1 MTEQKNTE
9 QKKTVSLH
17 RNARKFRYGSLAILL
32 TIAVIVI
39 VILLN
44 VVFGRL
50 EQSRAWSIDVN
61 ALNATDF
68 DPNTLE
74 VLRLVD
80 QDVYIYTV
88 YQATS
93 SSALR
98 VQVDSILEKYHAL
111 NPHIH
116 TGNIDPVGEP
126 ARILKLAGEK
136 SLEEG
141 AVIVTNAD
149 ETRVKIYNR
158 NDYFGTSSY
167 GTYHFTYLYLERYIT
182 GALVYVT
189 SETTPHVLFL
199 SGHGEI
205 PLESCTLL
213 NQSLTTRNYDVGSLN
228 ISEGTDNLL
237 PNDAL
242 IIADPARD
250 LADEEY
256 TFLRTWLSGGGR
268 MLVCLSYDRDL
279 TMLPN
284 LMRLLEYYQ
293 LSYGDGVVYEN
304 NNSTDNY
311 WNGNTLSLVPN
322 LDPEHEITKRLIEI
336 GSTNLVLPQARP
348 ILPPILPESGTT
360 YTPLLTTSSRAYVV
374 HDQETGNPGT
384 QILALAM
391 LDADENGEKEKD
403 VRIVLVDTAYM
414 LADSNLLYYSYNLN
428 LVGTAVDWLIN
439 SDTTVDVSSKV
450 MTNST
455 LSIPDS
461 RTATGMGIAA
471 IAVIPLCII
480 IPGIIIYIRRRR
492 L

>member
-149 ETRVKIYNR
+149 ETRGPGLCHKR
-158 NDYFGTSSY
+158 N
-167 GTYHFTYLYLERYIT
+167 H
-182 GALVYVT
+182 A
-189 SETTPHVLFL
+189 PC
-199 SGHGEI
+199 
-205 PLESCTLL
+205 P
-213 NQSLTTRNYDVGSLN
+213 
-228 ISEGTDNLL
+228 
-237 PNDAL
+237 
-242 IIADPARD
+242 
-250 LADEEY
+250 
-256 TFLRTWLSGGGR
+256 
-268 MLVCLSYDRDL
+268 
-279 TMLPN
+279 
-284 LMRLLEYYQ
+284 
-293 LSYGDGVVYEN
+293 
-304 NNSTDNY
+304 
-311 WNGNTLSLVPN
+311 VPF
-322 LDPEHEITKRLIEI
+322 R
-336 GSTNLVLPQARP
+336 
-348 ILPPILPESGTT
+348 
-360 YTPLLTTSSRAYVV
+360 SR
-374 HDQETGNPGT
+374 
-384 QILALAM
+384 
-391 LDADENGEKEKD
+391 
-403 VRIVLVDTAYM
+403 RDTARIM
-414 LADSNLLYYSYNLN
+414 HAPEP
-428 LVGTAVDWLIN
+428 V
-439 SDTTVDVSSKV
+439 
-450 MTNST
+450 
-455 LSIPDS
+455 PDN
-461 RTATGMGIAA
+461 
-471 IAVIPLCII
+471 PQL
-480 IPGIIIYIRRRR
+480 
-492 L
+492 